1 MDATPN
7 LFYSNSLSLY
17 NKYAEAENIFDSDIT
32 NCVWPTF
39 HFQDTNCSFNLPKF
53 SMNFNYKIP
62 VGANVV
68 RSKYEFTPYIHCT
81 NSMFMF
87 SVYDKYNATYTPAWV
102 DVNIVNK
109 TVIIDSSLVPT
120 TIKSYSLI
128 FNAVLV
134 PHSITNIYNNN
145 YSTGDTEVL
154 FEFTNSQ
161 LTLIGYKSST
171 YLVAE
176 KIQTFLLQF
185 NDNENDKVIIYVYP
199 NEHVKTFIQSI
210 YNSSSSVN
218 LILQSNIATNQSTE
232 IILNYTDIYHQ
243 DASDFKNITFK
254 VNLFSIEPPQ
264 FAKNLSIFKANK
276 WSDFIINFPD
286 VIDPNGLNWWIILEQ
301 PVPIWVT
308 QNSANSILLKTSD
321 LNFDFTGTIN
331 ITVKVENEQNAWTE
345 YNQTIVVEELKIPHF
360 DIINNITFNESD
372 SLEFSYNFE
381 GNFEVHAIDWATNLT
396 ISWINLNHVANK
408 IIISLQRMDS
418 YQWAKLK
425 SYNSWGNAIFSNEF
439 SINSNSPNLIMA
451 WNTFE
456 PLIMFVGEEKLFLIP
471 NDIFISKGTYKLL
484 INLLSWNVNYK
495 VKFGLEKSKE
505 DVFIF
510 ASSNHTNN
518 WNISL
523 AATNSFNQSAETTIN
538 LLIK

>member
-1 MDATPN
+1 
-7 LFYSNSLSLY
+7 
-17 NKYAEAENIFDSDIT
+17 
-32 NCVWPTF
+32 
-39 HFQDTNCSFNLPKF
+39 
-53 SMNFNYKIP
+53 MNFNYKIP
-62 VGANVV
+62 VGTNVAK
-68 RSKYEFTPYIHCT
+68 SKYELTPYIHCT

-87 SVYDKYNATYTPAWV
+87 SVHDKYNATYTPAWV
-102 DVNIVNK
+102 DANIINK
-109 TVIIDSSLVPT
+109 TVIIDLSLVPT

-161 LTLIGYKSST
+161 LTLFGYNSST
-171 YLVAE
+171 YLVTE
-176 KIQTFLLQF
+176 KIQTFILQF

-199 NEHVKTFIQSI
+199 NEHVNTFIQSI

-232 IILNYTDIYHQ
+232 VILNYTDIYHQ

-254 VNLFSIEPPQ
+254 VNLFSIEPPK
-264 FAKNLSIFKANK
+264 FAKNLSTFKANR
-276 WSDFIINFPD
+276 WSDFIINFPE
-286 VIDPNGLNWWIILEQ
+286 VIDPNALNWSIILEQ

-308 QNSANSILLKTSD
+308 QNSANSVFLKTSD
-321 LNFDFTGTIN
+321 LNFDITGIIN
-331 ITVKVENEQNAWTE
+331 ITIKIKNEQNAWTE
-345 YNQTIVVEELKIPHF
+345 YNQIIEVEELQIPHF

-396 ISWINLNHVANK
+396 IPWINLNHVANK

-425 SYNSWGNAIFSNEF
+425 SYDSWGNTIFSNEF

-451 WNTFE
+451 GNTFGQ
-456 PLIMFVGEEKLFLIP
+456 LIMFVGEEKLFLIP
-471 NDIFISKGTYKLL
+471 NDLFISKDVYTLS
-484 INLLSWNVNYK
+484 IDLLSWNANYNVN
-495 VKFGLEKSKE
+495 VDLVRSKTIKG
-505 DVFIF
+505 IF
-510 ASSNHTNN
+510 LFALSNHTNN
-518 WNISL
+518 WKVSL
-523 AATNSFNQSAETTIN
+523 VAANSFNQSAEITID